1 MRGVVET
8 VRERSQWGKRQLP
21 KGTAMGVAFQY
32 SHRGYFA
39 NVAEVAVDAQKRVTV
54 NKVWVVGDIG
64 SHIINPR
71 NAQHQSQGAVVEA
84 MSQMM
89 WEITFDGGKAMQSN
103 FHQYQPTRSVQVP
116 GEIDVFFTPTNNP
129 PTGLGEPALPPT
141 IPALA
146 NAIAAATGTRFRSLP
161 LSKHGYRWA

>member
-1 MRGVVET
+1 
-8 VRERSQWGKRQLP
+8 
-21 KGTAMGVAFQY
+21 MGVAFQY

-39 NVAEVAVDAQKRVTV
+39 NVAQVAVDNQNRVDV
-54 NKVWVVGDIG
+54 QKVWVVGDIG

-71 NAQHQSQGAVVEA
+71 NAQHQSQGAVIEA

-103 FHQYQPTRSVQVP
+103 FNQYQPTRLTQVP
-116 GEIDVFFTPTNNP
+116 PEIDVFFVKTNNS

-141 IPALA
+141 IPAIA
-146 NAIAAATGTRFRSLP
+146 NAIATATGKRFRTLP